1 MLKLYEVSK
10 NHKYICLWV
19 STENYITRF
28 YSAVTEAVKPIP
40 YEKRTYKENFLQS
53 NSSPALI
60 SEIFIGASSLVRK
73 RRRKKKKVFP
83 KPALLFTTWLDL
95 HFQSP
100 PRNRSNVSLYS
111 NSFVV

>member
-28 YSAVTEAVKPIP
+28 YSAVTEAVKLIP

-53 NSSPALI
+53 NPSPALF
-60 SEIFIGASSLVRK
+60 SEIFIDASSLVRK
-73 RRRKKKKVFP
+73 RRGKKE
-83 KPALLFTTWLDL
+83 
-95 HFQSP
+95 
-100 PRNRSNVSLYS
+100 
-111 NSFVV
+111 SFSQTSIVIYNTA

>member
-10 NHKYICLWV
+10 NHKYMCLWV

-28 YSAVTEAVKPIP
+28 YSAVTEAMELIL

-53 NSSPALI
+53 NPSPALF
-60 SEIFIGASSLVRK
+60 SEIFIDASSLVRK
-73 RRRKKKKVFP
+73 RRGKKKVFP
-83 KPALLFTTWLDL
+83 KPASLFTTWLNL
-95 HFQSP
+95 NFQP
-100 PRNRSNVSLYS
+100 PLRNRSNVSLYS